1 MVEAGVAL
9 AMAEDSNT
17 GFVTLTGFVL
27 GASSR
32 RLFRKGNLNLDMALF
47 WSLFSLLARRCE
59 SEIDDSRARFDRR
72 APGSSG
78 GTPSSVTGVDSDD
91 FGSPRKFGRLVNGL
105 ERATIVFWSAEG
117 SWYLQC
123 SVCVWKSANMIA

>member
-1 MVEAGVAL
+1 MEVGVAL
-9 AMAEDSNT
+9 ATAEANNT
-17 GFVTLTGFVL
+17 GFVTLTGFAF

-47 WSLFSLLARRCE
+47 WSLFSLFARRCE

-78 GTPSSVTGVDSDD
+78 GTPSSVTGVDSEDL
-91 FGSPRKFGRLVNGL
+91 GSPRKFGRLVDGL
-105 ERATIVFWSAEG
+105 ERATIVFWSAE
-117 SWYLQC
+117 SAWYLQC
-123 SVCVWKSANMIA
+123 RVCAWKSADMIA